1 MTRAHF
7 SRPPITSR
15 LPFSAGLVTK
25 PAGPNANGHM
35 GPLMKQQGKGTET
48 LSIFLSSVAYLW
60 AHPGAFIFYLMPLSP
75 GHRDTRGGRADP
87 ARCRQ
92 SGVRVHS
99 PPPQLLTSRH
109 PHTPNRGTA
118 PAGGRGSPP
127 PNLRQTCGPRAPG
140 HFSLCTGT
148 RWGPGRGGPCQPR
161 GTHAAPPPSIGD
173 AAAHPGTQTLRRP
186 PPAPLGAERGRGRR
200 VGAGRGLGTLRPGT
214 RSRSREAGGGPLR
227 SAASEPGA
235 GNEVPWE
242 FISKS
247 RNSKGKIKDC

>member
-99 PPPQLLTSRH
+99 PPPPAADFPAPPHSKQRH
-109 PHTPNRGTA
+109 R
-118 PAGGRGSPP
+118 AGGGAGKPTTQPAADLWPQGPRAFLSLHRHALGARKGWALPAQGDTRCPAPIDRRRRGAPGDPDPPAPTPSPP
-127 PNLRQTCGPRAPG
+127 GSRARPRAPG
-140 HFSLCTGT
+140 GGGAGAGDPAAWNPLPL
-148 RWGPGRGGPCQPR
+148 PG
-161 GTHAAPPPSIGD
+161 
-173 AAAHPGTQTLRRP
+173 
-186 PPAPLGAERGRGRR
+186 GRGRTPPER
-200 VGAGRGLGTLRPGT
+200 SLRAWSWQ
-214 RSRSREAGGGPLR
+214 RGPLGIHFQKQKFKR
-227 SAASEPGA
+227 Q
-235 GNEVPWE
+235 N
-242 FISKS
+242 
-247 RNSKGKIKDC
+247 